1 MRLPRGRAILE
12 NMNIDFVN
20 FDNILHAG
28 KRERSHKIHGYI
40 SVIYPQDV
48 DLIFLAL
55 GEPVN
60 AARFKQSERTAISIA
75 DAVNRVKKA
84 DVGILNMYEVPEE
97 LVLIITSTM
106 QLTPVL
112 NKKSVLEVSPEKMI
126 AQLGVEKFSGFFE
139 IRKGQEYFYAVM
151 ENGLPSRGYF
161 ADKLNVQ
168 ISPSLLL
175 TVFKAKA
182 NDGSPVIF
190 SLYDEMPKRVDQA
203 TPAMNQ
209 MVLKSINAVISE
221 YAAAYGPT
229 FAKKGLQL
237 AKARIDEQFKFMS
250 EFQLTGIELTGDAMA
265 SKEELVQA
273 FAEFINR
280 FMKTY
285 DMIYKDDVK
294 SKLFKSALKD
304 YRFALKSIGFYDF
317 TMFKDE

>member
-1 MRLPRGRAILE
+1 MRLPRGRAVLE

-48 DLIFLAL
+48 DIIFLSL

-60 AARFKQSERTAISIA
+60 AARFNQSGRSAISIS

-112 NKKSVLEVSPEKMI
+112 NMKSVLEVSPEKMI
-126 AQLGVEKFSGFFE
+126 AQLGVEKFTGFFE
-139 IRKGQEYFYAVM
+139 IKKGQEYFYAIM

-175 TVFKAKA
+175 TVFKAKS
-182 NDGSPVIF
+182 NDGSPVLF

-203 TPAMNQ
+203 TPAMSQ
-209 MVLKSINAVISE
+209 MILKSVNAVISE

-237 AKARIDEQFKFMS
+237 AKARIDEQYKFMNDFTLS
-250 EFQLTGIELTGDAMA
+250 GIELAGDALA
-265 SKEELVQA
+265 QKDELVQA

-285 DMIYKDDVK
+285 DMICKDDVK
-294 SKLFKSALKD
+294 SKLFRSSLKD
-304 YRFALKSIGFYDF
+304 YRFALKSMGFFNY